1 MRRTEEIQKLPP
13 NHTHHYGSDWKT
25 DTASHW
31 LECDC
36 GEKADQ
42 AGHTEDSG
50 TVTKEPTKTEI
61 GKRTYKCSVCGYV
74 TRTEDIDKLED
85 TKKPNKKP
93 DTETSHD
100 KLPPISKEERKEN
113 SIQMNKKT
121 SFGWTGNSLTVT
133 WNKLKNASGYDIYA
147 AVCGNK
153 FDEVTLSVKGGSKT
167 HTKIKKVNGKNISKT
182 TTYKVKI
189 YAYRLVDGKKQYI
202 GASNAMHVAG
212 SKNKKITNAK
222 KIKFAKSS
230 YVIRKGN
237 TQAIKASIVKENK
250 KKRLLSKKHGPKL
263 MYTSSDTKIATV
275 TKFGKIKAKI
285 KGKCT
290 IYVQALNGISRKV
303 KVTVK

>member
-1 MRRTEEIQKLPP
+1 M
-13 NHTHHYGSDWKT
+13 
-25 DTASHW
+25 
-31 LECDC
+31 
-36 GEKADQ
+36 
-42 AGHTEDSG
+42 
-50 TVTKEPTKTEI
+50 
-61 GKRTYKCSVCGYV
+61 
-74 TRTEDIDKLED
+74 
-85 TKKPNKKP
+85 
-93 DTETSHD
+93 
-100 KLPPISKEERKEN
+100 
-113 SIQMNKKT
+113 
-121 SFGWTGNSLTVT
+121 
-133 WNKLKNASGYDIYA
+133 
-147 AVCGNK
+147 
-153 FDEVTLSVKGGSKT
+153 SVKGGSKT